1 MLSLAFILA
10 ITGISIYISCSISP
24 QVTWFEYYKGGV
36 IGLFI
41 SGLLLQVWNKR
52 KRNQEMKKNTY
63 QDE

>member
-10 ITGISIYISCSISP
+10 ITGISIYISCSISS